1 MTRYVIVTPV
11 RDEEAH
17 LEATIASVSA
27 QTIRPVEW
35 VIVNDGSADRTGEII
50 GQYAAQLPWIRG
62 VHRPNRGYRKSGGG
76 VVEAFYD
83 GYDAVR
89 CKDWEFIVKLDG
101 DLSFSPD
108 YFEKCFEHFREQPL
122 LGIGGGDIYHQ
133 FGAELKLEANPK
145 FHVRGATK
153 IYRRACW
160 EAIGGLWSAPGWD
173 TIDEVKANMVG
184 WKTSSFDELRLIHH
198 RFTGSADGLVRDC
211 VKHGVVCYI
220 CGYHPLFLMASCFS
234 RLARK
239 PFIVGSFAI
248 AYGYLKCHFTETA
261 QVNDAKLIRYLRA
274 QQLRRLCG
282 LNTVWK

>member
-50 GQYAAQLPWIRG
+50 DRAAAQLPWIRG
-62 VHRPNRGYRKSGGG
+62 IHRPNRGFRKAGGG
-76 VVEAFYD
+76 VVEAFYE
-83 GYDAVR
+83 GYNALR
-89 CKDWEFIVKLDG
+89 CDDWKFVVKLDG

-108 YFEKCFEHFREQPL
+108 YFEKCFEHFREEPL

-133 FGAELKLEANPK
+133 FGQELKLQANPK

-173 TIDEVKANMVG
+173 TIDEVKANMLG
-184 WKTSSFDELRLIHH
+184 WKTYSFEELRLIHH
-198 RFTGSADGLVRDC
+198 RFTGTAEGLLRDC
-211 VKHGVVCYI
+211 VKRGVVCYT
-220 CGYHPLFLMASCFS
+220 CGYHPLFLIASCFF

-248 AYGYLKCHFTETA
+248 VYGFIKCHFTGTK
-261 QVNDAKLIRYLRA
+261 QVDDSELINYLRA
-274 QQLRRLCG
+274 QQLRRLFG
-282 LNTVWK
+282 LKTVWK

>member
-17 LEATIASVSA
+17 LEMTIASVSA

-35 VIVNDGSADRTGEII
+35 VIVNDGSTDRTGEII
-50 GQYAAQLPWIRG
+50 DRNAAQLPWIRG
-62 VHRPNRGYRKSGGG
+62 VHRPNRGFRKAGGG

-83 GYDAVR
+83 GYNALR
-89 CKDWEFIVKLDG
+89 CEDWEFIVKLDG

-108 YFEKCFEHFREQPL
+108 YFIRCFEHFREEPL
-122 LGIGGGDIYHQ
+122 LGIGGGDIYHK
-133 FGAELKLEANPK
+133 FGRELKLQANPK

-173 TIDEVKANMVG
+173 TIDEVKANMLG
-184 WKTSSFDELRLIHH
+184 WKTYSFDELRLIHH
-198 RFTGSADGLVRDC
+198 RFTGAAEGLVRDC
-211 VKHGVVCYI
+211 VKHGMVCYI
-220 CGYHPLFLMASCFS
+220 CGYHPLFLVASCFF

-239 PFIVGSFAI
+239 PFILGSFAI
-248 AYGYLKCHFTETA
+248 AYGFLKCHFTHTV
-261 QVNDAKLIRYLRA
+261 QVNDSKLIHYLRT

-282 LNTVWK
+282 LKTVWK